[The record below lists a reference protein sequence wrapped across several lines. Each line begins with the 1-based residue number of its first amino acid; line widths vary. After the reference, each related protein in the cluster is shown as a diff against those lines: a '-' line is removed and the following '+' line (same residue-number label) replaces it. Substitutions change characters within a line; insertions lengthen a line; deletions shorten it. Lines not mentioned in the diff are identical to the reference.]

1 MSFTSVC
8 SRERGLVALLVAAAL
23 ALMCIWAGSA
33 HAAPGANHVKV
44 FGSVSG
50 KTLTVDLR
58 ARPFAKCN
66 VWLGAGE
73 KKARLPRTGI
83 GPQGRGQI
91 EWGIPSDTSTGDQPL
106 TAVCGYS
113 GQRATGTGSV
123 DIPESAVSTALT
135 TVLNIALDAILAGT
149 LLLFLGVLIAMVVA
163 EPNRDER
170 FMRALAL
177 VAGALVALG
186 AQAAGISYAS
196 YAVDALAGTGPGGSA
211 VKVLS
216 IIIPGGVAAA
226 FGWFFM
232 RAMRHSTAMGLRWM
246 SFLGMLTVVTFGV
259 IFAQATETQGV
270 FLGAAA
276 IPNTSFVVGLIFSVL
291 AFRRPADAP
300 EGIGFVDGI
309 RDLIRRGHQPG
320 GTGSTKAPEVRNPFA
335 DE

>member
-1 MSFTSVC
+1 LFLNARRCDRRVA
-8 SRERGLVALLVAAAL
+8 ALLVGAFL
-23 ALMCIWAGSA
+23 ATMCFWIGSA
-33 HAAPGANHVKV
+33 QAAPGAHHVKV

-66 VWLGAGE
+66 VWLGQGE
-73 KKARLPRTGI
+73 GKARLPRTGI

-91 EWGIPSDTSTGDQPL
+91 EWDIPSDTSTGDQPL
-106 TAVCGYS
+106 TASCGYS

-123 DIPESAVSTALT
+123 DIPESAVSSALT

-149 LLLFLGVLIAMVVA
+149 LLLFLVVLVGMVVT
-163 EPNRDER
+163 ERDRDER
-170 FMRALAL
+170 FMRSLAL

-196 YAVDALAGTGPGGSA
+196 YAVDALAGTGPGGGA
-211 VKVLS
+211 VKFLS
-216 IIIPGGVAAA
+216 IVIPGGVAAA

-232 RAMRHSTAMGLRWM
+232 RAMRDSTAMGLRWM

-300 EGIGFVDGI
+300 DGIGFADSILGLFSRV
-309 RDLIRRGHQPG
+309 RQPRASG
-320 GTGSTKAPEVRNPFA
+320 GSSAPEARNPFA
-335 DE
+335 DD

>member
-1 MSFTSVC
+1 MFSNVW
-8 SRERGLVALLVAAAL
+8 RGDRKVAAILAGALLAT
-23 ALMCIWAGSA
+23 MCFWIGSA
-33 HAAPGANHVKV
+33 QAAPGAHHVKV

-66 VWLGAGE
+66 VWLGQGE
-73 KKARLPRTGI
+73 DKARLPRTGI

-91 EWGIPSDTSTGDQPL
+91 EWDIPSDTSTGDQPL
-106 TAVCGYS
+106 TAACGYS
-113 GQRATGTGSV
+113 GQKAAGSGSV
-123 DIPESAVSTALT
+123 NIPESAVSSALT

-149 LLLFLGVLIAMVVA
+149 LLLFLVVLIGMVVT
-163 EPNRDER
+163 ETDRDER

-211 VKVLS
+211 VKFFS
-216 IIIPGGVAAA
+216 IVIPGGIAAA

-300 EGIGFVDGI
+300 DGIGFADSILELVN
-309 RDLIRRGHQPG
+309 RVRQPRASS
-320 GTGSTKAPEVRNPFA
+320 GSSAPEPRNPFA
-335 DE
+335 DD

>member
-1 MSFTSVC
+1 LFFNA
-8 SRERGLVALLVAAAL
+8 RGCDRRVAALLVGAFL
-23 ALMCIWAGSA
+23 AMMCFWIGSA
-33 HAAPGANHVKV
+33 QAAPGAHHVKV

-66 VWLGAGE
+66 VWLGQGE
-73 KKARLPRTGI
+73 SKARLPRTGI

-91 EWGIPSDTSTGDQPL
+91 EWDIPSETSTGDQPL
-106 TAVCGYS
+106 TASCGYS

-123 DIPESAVSTALT
+123 DIPESAVSSALT

-149 LLLFLGVLIAMVVA
+149 LLLFLVVLVGMVVT
-163 EPNRDER
+163 ERDRDER
-170 FMRALAL
+170 FMRSLAL

-196 YAVDALAGTGPGGSA
+196 YAVDALAGTGPGGGA
-211 VKVLS
+211 VKFLS
-216 IIIPGGVAAA
+216 IVIPGGVAAA

-300 EGIGFVDGI
+300 DGIGFADSMLELFNRV
-309 RDLIRRGHQPG
+309 RQPRASG
-320 GTGSTKAPEVRNPFA
+320 GSSAPKARNPFA
-335 DE
+335 DD

>member
-1 MSFTSVC
+1 MTCFWIGTA
-8 SRERGLVALLVAAAL
+8 E
-23 ALMCIWAGSA
+23 
-33 HAAPGANHVKV
+33 AAPGAHHVKV

-66 VWLGAGE
+66 VWLGQGE
-73 KKARLPRTGI
+73 GKARLPRTGI

-91 EWGIPSDTSTGDQPL
+91 EWDIPSETATGDQPL
-106 TAVCGYS
+106 TASCGYS
-113 GQRATGTGSV
+113 GQRATGAGSV
-123 DIPESAVSTALT
+123 DIPESAVSSALT

-149 LLLFLGVLIAMVVA
+149 LLLFLVVLVGMVVT
-163 EPNRDER
+163 ERDRDER
-170 FMRALAL
+170 FMRSLAL

-211 VKVLS
+211 VKFLS
-216 IIIPGGVAAA
+216 IVIPGGIAAA

-300 EGIGFVDGI
+300 DGIGFADSML
-309 RDLIRRGHQPG
+309 DLFNRFRPPRASG
-320 GTGSTKAPEVRNPFA
+320 GSSTPETRNPFA
-335 DE
+335 DD

>member
-1 MSFTSVC
+1 MSFSSVC
-8 SRERGLVALLVAAAL
+8 NRERGLVALLVAAAL
-23 ALMCIWAGSA
+23 TVMCLWAGLA
-33 HAAPGANHVKV
+33 HAAPGANHVKL

-66 VWLGAGE
+66 VWLGTGE
-73 KKARLPRTGI
+73 KKSRLPRTGI
-83 GPQGRGQI
+83 GPQGRGRI
-91 EWGIPSDTSTGDQPL
+91 EWDIPSDTSTGDQPL
-106 TAVCGYS
+106 TAACGYS
-113 GQRATGTGSV
+113 GQRATGTSTV

-135 TVLNIALDAILAGT
+135 TVLNIALDVILAGT
-149 LLLFLGVLIAMVVA
+149 LLLFLGVLIALVVA

-186 AQAAGISYAS
+186 AQAAGIGYAS
-196 YAVDALAGTGPGGSA
+196 FAVDALAGAGPGGAA
-211 VKVLS
+211 VKVVS
-216 IIIPGGVAAA
+216 IVIPGAVAAA

-300 EGIGFVDGI
+300 DGIGFTNGL
-309 RDLIRRGHQPG
+309 RDLIRRGTQPRASG
-320 GTGSTKAPEVRNPFA
+320 GSGSAEARNPFA

>member
-1 MSFTSVC
+1 LFSNVRRPGRKVAAFLA
-8 SRERGLVALLVAAAL
+8 GALLAT
-23 ALMCIWAGSA
+23 MCFWIGSA
-33 HAAPGANHVKV
+33 QAAPGAHHVKV

-66 VWLGAGE
+66 VWLGQGE
-73 KKARLPRTGI
+73 DKARLPRTGV
-83 GPQGRGQI
+83 GPKGRGRI
-91 EWGIPSDTSTGDQPL
+91 EWDIPSDTSTGDQPL
-106 TAVCGYS
+106 TAACGYS
-113 GQRATGTGSV
+113 GKKATGSGSV
-123 DIPESAVSTALT
+123 DIPESAVSSVLT
-135 TVLNIALDAILAGT
+135 TVLNIALDATLAGT
-149 LLLFLGVLIAMVVA
+149 LLLFLAVLIAMVVG
-163 EPNRDER
+163 ETDRDER

-196 YAVDALAGTGPGGSA
+196 YAVDALAGTGPGGGA
-211 VKVLS
+211 VKFLS
-216 IIIPGGVAAA
+216 IVIPGGVAAA

-291 AFRRPADAP
+291 AFRRPSDAP
-300 EGIGFVDGI
+300 DGIGFADSILELFNRV
-309 RDLIRRGHQPG
+309 RQPRVSG
-320 GTGSTKAPEVRNPFA
+320 GSSTPEPRNPFA
-335 DE
+335 DD